1 MDLRESIAS
10 VLASAWHLRHA
21 TTMSVELADG
31 SIVTGRLT
39 YDSAQEVVD
48 MMAKQLIANSES
60 IQKGLLSNQ
69 LKQERRALMEEFGIK
84 AD

>member
-10 VLASAWHLRHA
+10 VLGSAWHLRHA